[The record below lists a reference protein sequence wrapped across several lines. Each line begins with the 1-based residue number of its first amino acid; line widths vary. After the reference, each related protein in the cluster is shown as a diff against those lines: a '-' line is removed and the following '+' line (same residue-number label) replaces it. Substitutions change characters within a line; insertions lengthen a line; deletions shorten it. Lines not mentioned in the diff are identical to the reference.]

1 MAFFKCCAVQERR
14 LIEHQKNAFSRPHIS
29 ILWLVCIYNNS
40 VASSKQQPHTT
51 VHVAA
56 IAGIPRCLKCVVEA
70 SENSNFAVDLYG
82 KLRSSHF
89 GTHAFH

>member
-1 MAFFKCCAVQERR
+1 MLRHAGQEANRTSEKR
-14 LIEHQKNAFSRPHIS
+14 VLSKLHSC
-29 ILWLVCIYNNS
+29 ILGHVCMYNNN
-40 VASSKQQPHTT
+40 VASKQQPHTT